1 MTSGT
6 RDAKQ
11 SSEAPNLRDL
21 IEMIP
26 GLVMCALPD
35 GSAEFA
41 NRAWQ
46 EFTGCSL
53 EQLTGRGWQTVIHPD
68 DVTKFNSEWSASP
81 TGDKSF
87 ETEARMRRADG
98 HYHWFSIRRGPAV
111 SETRSSKASLRT
123 LIAFEDINERKEAQ
137 VKLQLSEAL
146 QQAFCDNSPNL
157 IWLEDRQ
164 GRYLYANK
172 EFQSAL
178 RVTEEQVKGKK
189 DEELFAVKQ
198 AAAFQ
203 AKNLQVLE
211 TRARVRFEDV
221 FFRED
226 GQRGLIVQKF
236 PLFDADGV
244 VYAIGSVATDITERQ
259 HEESARRYSEEKH
272 RLVVETANDAIISM
286 DHTGTIQFANPAS
299 TRIFG
304 YDPAELIG
312 EPLTVLMPKFMRELH
327 DNGFRRYLDTGQRH
341 INWQGTELTALRKN
355 GQEFPVE
362 ISFGELTRD
371 GHKIFTGFIR
381 DISKRKQAEDKLRA
395 SERTLRELTETI
407 PQMLWSAE
415 EDGTLNYCNQRT
427 LGYTGLSAEEVQ
439 GSGWLTAVH
448 PDDVEKATRAW
459 LGSVESG
466 EAFQCEFRFRRAPDG
481 YRWCISNAVPL
492 RDLEGKV
499 IRWFGTVVDLHD
511 WRAAQEALHAIQT
524 RQVAVRADVSL
535 AFGQKESLEA
545 ILHECAESL
554 VRHLDAA
561 FARIWTLSPDGR
573 LLELSASAGLYTHL
587 NGTHS
592 RIPIGQLKIG
602 AIAREQK
609 HVLTNDI
616 INDPRISDKAWA
628 ANEGMS
634 SFAGY
639 PLLAGTR
646 TLGVMAMFSR
656 KPLAPGTPEALA
668 STADL
673 IAQGIERKRAEDELR
688 LSERNLQMTQAELA
702 RVSRLTTMGEL
713 AASIAHEVNQPLTA
727 VVNNGSACL
736 RLLANRNLEPD
747 VLRQALEGIIADGTR
762 ASAVL
767 SRIRAF
773 IKKEAAEKSELN
785 VSEVIQEVLILA
797 GRELYE
803 NQVLLEKQLTN
814 DLPSVLADR
823 VQLQQVLLNLI
834 MNGIEA
840 MAAVT
845 DRPRLLGVQSQI
857 DQSGDVLVAVS
868 DSGTGFDTAVERAFT
883 PFFTTKANGLGMGLS
898 ISRSLV
904 EGHGGRLWATH
915 NSPHGA
921 VFSFTLPTTG
931 GNLS

>member
-1 MTSGT
+1 MTPGT
-6 RDAKQ
+6 HDAKQ

-26 GLVMCALPD
+26 GLVICALPD

-46 EFTGCSL
+46 EYAGYSL
-53 EQLTGRGWQTVIHPD
+53 ERLTGWGWQTAIHPD
-68 DVTKFNSEWSASP
+68 DLAKFNGEWSASP
-81 TGDKSF
+81 NAEKPF

-98 HYHWFSIRRGPAV
+98 QYQWFSIRRGATV
-111 SETRSSKASLRT
+111 SETPSSNASLRI
-123 LIAFEDINERKEAQ
+123 LIAFEDINQRKEAQ

-178 RVTEEQVKGKK
+178 CVTEEQVKGKT
-189 DEELFAVKQ
+189 DEELFSVKQ

-211 TRARVRFEDV
+211 TGTRVRFEDV

-226 GQRGLIVQKF
+226 GQRALIVQKI

-286 DHTGTIQFANPAS
+286 DDTGAIQFANPAS
-299 TRIFG
+299 KRIFG

-312 EPLTVLMPKFMRELH
+312 KPLTVLMPNFMRELH
-327 DNGFRRYLDTGQRH
+327 ENGFRRYLDTGQRH
-341 INWQGTELTALRKN
+341 INWQGTELTALREN

-381 DISKRKQAEDKLRA
+381 DISKRRQAEDKLRA

-427 LGYTGLSAEEVQ
+427 LDYTGLSAEEVQ

-448 PDDVEKATRAW
+448 AEDVEKATRAW
-459 LGSVESG
+459 SGSVLSG
-466 EAFQCEFRFRRAPDG
+466 EAFQCEFRFRRAPG
-481 YRWCISNAVPL
+481 VYRWCISNAVPL
-492 RDLEGKV
+492 RDLGGKV
-499 IRWFGTVVDLHD
+499 IRWFGTIVDLHD
-511 WRAAQEALHAIQT
+511 WREAQQALHAIQT

-535 AFGQKESLEA
+535 AFGQRESLEA

-573 LLELSASAGLYTHL
+573 MLELRASAGLYTHL
-587 NGTHS
+587 NGAHS
-592 RIPIGQLKIG
+592 QIPIGQFKIG

-616 INDPRISDKAWA
+616 INDPRISNKAWA

-656 KPLAPGTPEALA
+656 KPLAPGTAEALA

-688 LSERNLQMTQAELA
+688 LIERNLQITQAELA

-736 RLLANRNLEPD
+736 RLLAKRNLEPD

-785 VSEVIQEVLILA
+785 VSEVIQEVLTLA

-803 NQVLLEKQLTN
+803 NQVLLESQLTN
-814 DLPSVLADR
+814 DLPPVLADR
-823 VQLQQVLLNLI
+823 VQMQQVLLNLI

-840 MAAVT
+840 MATVT
-845 DRPRLLGVQSQI
+845 DRPRLLGVQSRI

-868 DSGTGFDTAVERAFT
+868 DSGTGIGTAADRVFT

-921 VFSFTLPTTG
+921 VFSFTIPTTS

>member
-1 MTSGT
+1 M
-6 RDAKQ
+6 
-11 SSEAPNLRDL
+11 
-21 IEMIP
+21 
-26 GLVMCALPD
+26 
-35 GSAEFA
+35 
-41 NRAWQ
+41 
-46 EFTGCSL
+46 
-53 EQLTGRGWQTVIHPD
+53 
-68 DVTKFNSEWSASP
+68 
-81 TGDKSF
+81 
-87 ETEARMRRADG
+87 
-98 HYHWFSIRRGPAV
+98 
-111 SETRSSKASLRT
+111 
-123 LIAFEDINERKEAQ
+123 
-137 VKLQLSEAL
+137 
-146 QQAFCDNSPNL
+146 
-157 IWLEDRQ
+157 
-164 GRYLYANK
+164 
-172 EFQSAL
+172 
-178 RVTEEQVKGKK
+178 
-189 DEELFAVKQ
+189 
-198 AAAFQ
+198 
-203 AKNLQVLE
+203 LE
-211 TRARVRFEDV
+211 TGARVRFEDV

-226 GQRGLIVQKF
+226 GQRALIVQKF

-286 DHTGTIQFANPAS
+286 DDTGTIQFANPAS

-312 EPLTVLMPKFMRELH
+312 KPLTVLMPKFMRELH
-327 DNGFRRYLDTGQRH
+327 ENGFRRYLDTGQRH

-427 LGYTGLSAEEVQ
+427 LDYTGLSAEEVQ

-511 WRAAQEALHAIQT
+511 WREAQQALHAIQT

-573 LLELSASAGLYTHL
+573 MLELRASAGLYTHL
-587 NGTHS
+587 NGAHS
-592 RIPIGQLKIG
+592 QIPIGQLKIG

-656 KPLAPGTPEALA
+656 KPLAPGTAEALA

-736 RLLANRNLEPD
+736 RLLANRNLEP
-747 VLRQALEGIIADGTR
+747 
-762 ASAVL
+762 
-767 SRIRAF
+767 
-773 IKKEAAEKSELN
+773 
-785 VSEVIQEVLILA
+785 
-797 GRELYE
+797 
-803 NQVLLEKQLTN
+803 
-814 DLPSVLADR
+814 
-823 VQLQQVLLNLI
+823 
-834 MNGIEA
+834 
-840 MAAVT
+840 
-845 DRPRLLGVQSQI
+845 
-857 DQSGDVLVAVS
+857 
-868 DSGTGFDTAVERAFT
+868 
-883 PFFTTKANGLGMGLS
+883 
-898 ISRSLV
+898 
-904 EGHGGRLWATH
+904 
-915 NSPHGA
+915 
-921 VFSFTLPTTG
+921 
-931 GNLS
+931 